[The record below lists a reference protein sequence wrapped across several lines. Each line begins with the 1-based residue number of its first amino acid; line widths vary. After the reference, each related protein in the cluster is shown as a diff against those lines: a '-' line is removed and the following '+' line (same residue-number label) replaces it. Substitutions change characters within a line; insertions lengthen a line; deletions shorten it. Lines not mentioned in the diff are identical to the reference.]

1 MKKLL
6 AIFIAV
12 VLFLPLAFGQ
22 SEEESI
28 FDDKLWKADDPRTAN
43 PLNLYNYNNPLNPV
57 NKYRPDNDYNPI
69 NQFKP
74 DNPLNFINQYNPN
87 NMLNPLKQFHPD
99 SPLNFINRYRSPY
112 NPPKEGMFKSQYKSY
127 TPKSYTVP
135 QYEVP
140 GLSDPLD
147 SLLDDLWV
155 DTPY

>member
-6 AIFIAV
+6 AIFITA

-22 SEEESI
+22 SE
-28 FDDKLWKADDPRTAN
+28 DDKLWKADDPRTAN

-69 NQFKP
+69 NKFKP
-74 DNPLNFINQYNPN
+74 DNPLNSLNQYNPN

-112 NPPKEGMFKSQYKSY
+112 NPPKEGMFKSQYEIY
-127 TPKSYTVP
+127 TPTVP

-140 GLSDPLD
+140 GLSDPFD
-147 SLLDDLWV
+147 SLLDDLWE
-155 DTPY
+155 DNPY